1 MNDNDSLDIG
11 MQSNE
16 DQVDFTGI
24 TNIHFP
30 YIDPIG
36 TILIS
41 FDDGTIK
48 VW

>member
-1 MNDNDSLDIG
+1 M
-11 MQSNE
+11 ME
-16 DQVDFTGI
+16 YFTGVSS
-24 TNIHFP
+24 IHFP

-36 TILIS
+36 TMLVA